1 MLFTKRSIIISNLP
15 GPNVLSGKL
24 SFPVDIYIMVFFG
37 RWGCFNPGVEQTQNM
52 CFEMY
57 IL

>member
-24 SFPVDIYIMVFFG
+24 SFPVDIYIMVFF
-37 RWGCFNPGVEQTQNM
+37 WGVGGVLTRE
-52 CFEMY
+52 
-57 IL
+57 